1 METTVWIPILSGLGG
16 FVIAVAAL
24 PLKTLS
30 ATTKAAE
37 SMSKIYKDTVL
48 RLEGDVKDLQKE
60 SAEHKAEI
68 EELRSKRCD
77 RVACKNRIPPKSDEQ
92 IENNN

>member
-37 SMSKIYKDTVL
+37 SMSKIYKDTVT
-48 RLEGDVKDLQKE
+48 RLESDVKYLTEKVD
-60 SAEHKAEI
+60 
-68 EELRSKRCD
+68 ELSIKYEKSEYARCN
-77 RVACKNRIPPKSDEQ
+77 RVACKSRIPLRNENVKS
-92 IENNN
+92 EN

>member
-30 ATTKAAE
+30 ATTKVAE
-37 SMSKIYKDTVL
+37 SMSKIYKDTVT
-48 RLEGDVKDLQKE
+48 RLQSDVKDLTEKV
-60 SAEHKAEI
+60 
-68 EELRSKRCD
+68 EELSAKYEKSEYARCN
-77 RVACKNRIPPKSDEQ
+77 RVSCKNRIPLRNEDVKSE
-92 IENNN
+92 